1 MKKIIDWLFKQYRCR
16 IVFFSL
22 IVFVMLFSTVY
33 FFCMPDK
40 VRRTF
45 VFPMNNGGLVTEI
58 RYLADGKDK
67 ETRIE
72 SYVRE
77 LVLGPRN
84 HKGMSLLTPG
94 TKINNIFVRED
105 VLYMDFA
112 ESALL
117 PGMNTVDNLLGLPL
131 IEKNVFTNFKNIDTI
146 ILYINGNIVYED
158 WDILTEKS
166 VDSFL
171 KEQGY

>member
-16 IVFFSL
+16 IVLFSL

-45 VFPMNNGGLVTEI
+45 AFPLNNGGLVTEI
-58 RYLADGKDK
+58 RYLADGKNK
-67 ETRIE
+67 ESDIKV
-72 SYVRE
+72 YVQE
-77 LVLGPRN
+77 LLLGPQN
-84 HKGMSLLTPG
+84 HRGMNLLTPG

-105 VLYMDFA
+105 VLYVDFA

-166 VDSFL
+166 VNSFL